1 MVAMTTVGSILRLKP
16 ITAHGARGG
25 SGGRSERLAHAFWA
39 AVVGLI
45 SAAAMLLI
53 PLDWMIWTVQS
64 RLGDQQPS
72 GDIIYV
78 QAEST
83 LVDTTAHS
91 SRAELAR
98 GLDVLRERGASRVF
112 IDVLFPALDDQSESE
127 TNAKVATSLDRWGD
141 RAVFVNRLD
150 VTPGSVPV
158 EYTSA
163 ASFARDRATVWS
175 GFAVG
180 WPGFSWRLPYGYETS
195 AGLAEAF
202 PVALAGL
209 SRPTTQEYEVNYAI
223 RSRSI
228 PSLTLSAL
236 TDPKRQAALPDLAGK
251 TIVVGIPR
259 DPSRPEFRVPG
270 QVSAPPS
277 FVAIHAAE
285 TLKRGPP
292 RFIPGYLVACIA
304 AAVVALG
311 ALCRRRSAHWLL
323 YGLAIVGP
331 AYAMLVAPGL
341 GLRIEL
347 SYVLPVLATYG
358 MFRWRANWKR
368 RVAEVDPDTG
378 LPTLRALSAELEPGG
393 HVVVAKIHRYETILK
408 SLESGNR
415 ASYIVK
421 LVERIRVGDPG
432 LTVHVDGHYLAWRV
446 DHSEEGKLREHL
458 EGLRAIFAAP
468 VTVNRQRIDVGITF
482 GAAPVP
488 LDRPERALAA
498 ALAAVEET
506 SEALEPVKLA
516 DPASDADSLWDLSL
530 RARIDSA
537 MEAGEVFCVYQPKI
551 DLAADR
557 IVGVEALVRWEDPER
572 GFIPPIHF
580 VMQCEQAG
588 RMEYLTRYVLQSAC
602 AAGKLLHFR
611 GNRISMSVNISAT
624 LLTDM
629 RIVGIVRNVL
639 QATSFDPEFLVLEIT
654 ETARIRDLSQAA
666 GVLRALKGLGTQIS
680 MDDFGVGSANFETLQ
695 ALPFDEIKIDR
706 QFVSLATTS
715 VKARAIAAS
724 IVGLG
729 ASARIA
735 VVAEGAETD
744 SDLQMLREIG
754 CLQVQGYAIARPMSL
769 TKLLDFIGNVAS
781 PGEAATI

>member
-1 MVAMTTVGSILRLKP
+1 MTTVGTILRRMP
-16 ITAHGARGG
+16 MTAQ
-25 SGGRSERLAHAFWA
+25 GGRAATDERIERLWHVFWA
-39 AVVGLI
+39 AVVGLTL
-45 SAAAMLLI
+45 AAAMLLK
-53 PLDWMIWTVQS
+53 PVDWMIWTVQA
-64 RLGDQQPS
+64 RLSDEAPS
-72 GDIIYV
+72 GQIVYV
-78 QAEST
+78 KADS
-83 LVDTTAHS
+83 
-91 SRAELAR
+91 ELAHR
-98 GLDVLRERGASRVF
+98 DGRSQRIELAKALDTLRENGASRVF
-112 IDVLFPALDDQSESE
+112 IDVVFPEDGTWAGKPADSALD
-127 TNAKVATSLDRWGD
+127 AALDRWGTD
-141 RAVFVNRLD
+141 VAFVNLID
-150 VTPGSVPV
+150 MTPGGSRT
-158 EYTSA
+158 EHMST
-163 ASFARDRATVWS
+163 ASFTEGRPIVWQS
-175 GFAVG
+175 VVVD
-180 WPGFSWRLPYGYETS
+180 WPDFSWTLPYSYRTS
-195 AGLAEAF
+195 LGVSQSLAA
-202 PVALAGL
+202 ALAQIDRRSL
-209 SRPTTQEYEVNYAI
+209 SEFQVSYGI

-228 PSLTLSAL
+228 PAL
-236 TDPKRQAALPDLAGK
+236 PISDVVKPKTATNLPDLSGK
-251 TIVVGIPR
+251 TIVIGVPR
-259 DPSRPEFRVPG
+259 DPTVPILRVPG
-270 QVSAPPS
+270 QLLAPPS
-277 FVAIHAAE
+277 YAAIHGAE
-285 TLKRGPP
+285 TLMRGPP
-292 RFIPGYLVACIA
+292 RLVSN
-304 AAVVALG
+304 AVVVGIMAALLALG
-311 ALCRRRSAHWLL
+311 AICRRRLTHRL
-323 YGLAIVGP
+323 I
-331 AYAMLVAPGL
+331 YATAVAAPIYALFVAPGL

-347 SYVLPVLATYG
+347 SYALPVLATFG
-358 MFRWRANWKR
+358 MLRWRANWKR
-368 RVAEVDPDTG
+368 RIAQIDPDTG
-378 LPTLRALSAELEPGG
+378 LPTLRALSAELAPGG

-408 SLESGNR
+408 SLEIGNR

-432 LTVHVDGHYLAWRV
+432 LKVHVEGHYLAWRV
-446 DHSEEGKLREHL
+446 DHSEESKLREHL

-488 LDRPERALAA
+488 LDRPERAVAA

-516 DPASDADSLWDLSL
+516 DAASDADSFWDLSL

-551 DLAADR
+551 DLVADR

-572 GFIPPIHF
+572 GFIPPLHF

-639 QATSFDPEFLVLEIT
+639 QATSFDPSYLMLEIT
-654 ETARIRDLSQAA
+654 ETARIRDLAQAA
-666 GVLRALKGLGTQIS
+666 AVLRALKGLGTQVS

-706 QFVSLATTS
+706 QFVSLATTN

-769 TKLLDFIGNVAS
+769 TKLLDFIGNVVS

>member
-16 ITAHGARGG
+16 ITAHGARGAT
-25 SGGRSERLAHAFWA
+25 GGRVERLWHAFWA
-39 AVVGLI
+39 AVVGLVMI
-45 SAAAMLLI
+45 VGLI
-53 PLDWMIWTVQS
+53 LEPLDWMGWSIQA
-64 RLGDQQPS
+64 RLSNESPS
-72 GDIIYV
+72 GEVVYV
-78 QAEST
+78 QADSS
-83 LVDTTAHS
+83 LVDRNA
-91 SRAELAR
+91 RARRIELAQA
-98 GLDVLRERGASRVF
+98 LDRLRAQGASRVF
-112 IDVLFPALDDQSESE
+112 IDVQFPADSQPAGEAANLRLD
-127 TNAKVATSLDRWGD
+127 AALDRWG
-141 RAVFVNRLD
+141 RNAAFVNLID
-150 VTPGSVPV
+150 VTPGSERS
-158 EYTSA
+158 EYSSA
-163 ASFARDRATVWS
+163 AAFAKGRKEVWT
-175 GFAVG
+175 GFVSG
-180 WPGFSWRLPYGYETS
+180 WPGFSWRLPYAYRTS
-195 AGLAEAF
+195 QGIRPSLAASL
-202 PVALAGL
+202 ALSDNRSL
-209 SRPTTQEYEVNYAI
+209 SEFEVNYSI
-223 RSRSI
+223 RSKSI
-228 PSLTLSAL
+228 PTLPLARLSDR
-236 TDPKRQAALPDLAGK
+236 TTTLPDLAGK
-251 TIVVGIPR
+251 TIVIGIPR
-259 DPSRPEFRVPG
+259 DPSIHVLRVPG

-285 TLKRGPP
+285 TLRKGPP
-292 RFIPGYLVACIA
+292 KLVEAYLVVALIA
-304 AAVVALG
+304 ALIVLG
-311 ALCRRRSAHWLL
+311 ALCRRKFAYRLF
-323 YGLAIVGP
+323 YGLA
-331 AYAMLVAPGL
+331 AVAPLYALVVAPSL

-347 SYVLPVLATYG
+347 SYALPVLVTYA
-358 MFRWRANWKR
+358 MLRWRANWKR
-368 RVAEVDPDTG
+368 RVAQIDPDTG
-378 LPTLRALSAELEPGG
+378 LPSLRALSSELDPGG

-421 LVERIRVGDPG
+421 LVERIRVGDPE
-432 LTVHVDGHYLAWRV
+432 LRVHVDGHYLAWRV

-468 VTVNRQRIDVGITF
+468 VTVDRQRIDVGITF

-488 LDRPERALAA
+488 GDRPERALAA

-602 AAGKLLHFR
+602 AAGKLLHLR

-639 QATSFDPEFLVLEIT
+639 QATSFDPEFLMLEIT

-666 GVLRALKGLGTQIS
+666 AVLRALKGLGTQIS